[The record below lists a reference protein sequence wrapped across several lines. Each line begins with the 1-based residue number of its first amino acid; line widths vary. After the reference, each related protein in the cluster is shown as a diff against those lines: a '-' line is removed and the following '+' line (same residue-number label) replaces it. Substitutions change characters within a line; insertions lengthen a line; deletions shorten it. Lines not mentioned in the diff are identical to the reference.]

1 HMMRFGAIVAAGAA
15 AWLGATPGHEL
26 FEQLGRR
33 SNPSLLGLRP
43 VRANDVPTVPAVQRS
58 SMAFSGKACH
68 LYTVASQSPGYSFGG
83 TGQGVVCRGAGAGP
97 RRRGGQAPGLE
108 VSAGT
113 TRGGVAEDQ
122 APVRGAMFSAR
133 YFFVEESQGPERT
146 RNA

>member
-68 LYTVASQSPGYSFGG
+68 LYTVASQAPGYSFGG
-83 TGQGVVCRGAGAGP
+83 TIPGPALSLSISAESKESNGAWSILS
-97 RRRGGQAPGLE
+97 RQ
-108 VSAGT
+108 V
-113 TRGGVAEDQ
+113 
-122 APVRGAMFSAR
+122 
-133 YFFVEESQGPERT
+133 
-146 RNA
+146 